1 MNKTGKIVAIVL
13 LSVLSLGLIGLLCI
27 ALANPFNW
35 SMNFGIVSGRST
47 NLALEQNYNF
57 DEVNTV
63 RVNSNASDVIVRH
76 TSGEDDRVGLKIYD
90 DKNNGEAIINEGVLD
105 IKMEQEGCHGFWN
118 SCRLSVLELYLPEK
132 YAGSFDITT
141 NAGDI
146 EIADYANANLI
157 LTTNAGDIKT
167 GDLKIAK
174 INANAG
180 DVKISRVEQL
190 EISADAGD
198 IDVLECYG
206 RINLTTHA
214 GDISVEDLAL
224 TEDSYIST
232 SAGDIEISNVGDV
245 RVDAHT
251 DVGEHE
257 IRGGKSD
264 AAVKLR
270 VMTNFGDIDIR

>member
-13 LSVLSLGLIGLLCI
+13 LSVLSLGLVGLLCI

-35 SMNFGIVSGRST
+35 NINFGITSGRST

-63 RVNSNASDVIVRH
+63 RVNSNAGDVIVRH

-90 DKNNGEAIINEGVLD
+90 DKNNGEALVTDGVLD
-105 IKMEQEGCHGFWN
+105 IKMDQDGCQGFWN
-118 SCRLSVLELYLPEK
+118 SCRLSVLELSLPEK
-132 YAGSFDITT
+132 YAGSFNITT

-146 EIADYANANLI
+146 EIADYAAADLI
-157 LTTNAGDIKT
+157 LTTNAGDVKA
-167 GDLKIAK
+167 GDLKTAN
-174 INANAG
+174 INTNAG
-180 DVKISRVEQL
+180 DIELSRIEQL

-198 IDVLECYG
+198 IDILECFG

-214 GDISVEDLAL
+214 GDISIEDLAL
-224 TEDSYIST
+224 KEDSYIST

-245 RVDAHT
+245 QVDAHA
-251 DVGEHE
+251 DVGERDV
-257 IRGGKSD
+257 RGGKSD
-264 AAVKLR
+264 AEVKLR